1 LPTAA
6 QNASVQMIT
15 FPSNEQAMGM
25 RDVTAVFDLAVTIE
39 DDEKP
44 TKMRLTVVFPPEYPI
59 VQWDVSV
66 SRVNHPAVFQDGTL
80 YRIRLPGYGNELMP
94 TSMHDNKSAWSP
106 SYDLAYLIRAIF
118 AKLGGTESSARF
130 GGRFGGRLASPR
142 RRRLGARGS
151 PRSARESIIST
162 SRW

>member
-1 LPTAA
+1 
-6 QNASVQMIT
+6 MIT
-15 FPSNEQAMGM
+15 FPTNEQAMTM
-25 RDVTAVFDLAVTIE
+25 SDVTAVFDLVVTI
-39 DDEKP
+39 DEKP
-44 TKMRLTVVFPPEYPI
+44 TKMRLTVVFPPEYPM

-66 SRVNHPAVFQDGTL
+66 SRVNHPAVFQDGIL

-94 TSMHDNKSAWSP
+94 TSVHDDEEAWFP

-130 GGRFGGRLASPR
+130 GGRFASPR

-151 PRSARESIIST
+151 PRSPRSPRSLRSGRESNIST